1 MALTKPTRVEIPG
14 KSRYVIQINSLMS
27 LHPAKKRREEDE
39 NGSWKMKDIY
49 NKNQFSGSIVQSRVI
64 PGTPNDGTPL

>member
-27 LHPAKKRREEDE
+27 FLPTKTTGGRCLNGPLEDE
-39 NGSWKMKDIY
+39 THLQQK
-49 NKNQFSGSIVQSRVI
+49 SIFRFYVQSRVI
-64 PGTPNDGTPL
+64 PGNSQ